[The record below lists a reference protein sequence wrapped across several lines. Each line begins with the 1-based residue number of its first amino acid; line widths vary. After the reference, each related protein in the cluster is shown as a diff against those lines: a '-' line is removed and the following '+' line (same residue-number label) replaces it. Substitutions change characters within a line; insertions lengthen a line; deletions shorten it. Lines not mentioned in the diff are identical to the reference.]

1 MHERIKMSVTVKKI
15 YNKIPWFV
23 IGLAAALLLVIP
35 YAVLGHGVYIQMND
49 QLDGEVLNYIYG
61 AKYLFSGNGTVPE
74 LMNGVSSVSM
84 TPPAPIGL
92 LFYKLLPPF
101 AAFAC
106 MHVFVVIV
114 GYAGMY
120 LLSKELTDSSL
131 ISFVTACLFVY
142 LPFYP
147 VYGLSILGQPL
158 MLWAVIRIFKTNGKK
173 LCYFLPVILYALSS
187 SFALV
192 GFAWILVFGIVW
204 VWLAAESVIFRKKT
218 NAHTAGAL
226 FALLTC
232 IYVLCN
238 LSLFKDM
245 LGIGD
250 TIVSH
255 REEMVIA
262 SLDFFDN
269 FRDIFFEGG
278 SYAKSYNLPIVILAA
293 LIIIVRCVYRLG
305 TDSDN
310 TKDDTKNNIKDSKN
324 ITGFALMVMLL
335 FAAAI
340 ISVLAALWRTEPVVN
355 MRMSTGGT
363 LKSFQADRIYWL
375 LPLCWYTILALSLK
389 ETESLCR
396 AYIRSAGRILKA
408 VSGYI
413 LSAAAFVLLVFLGY
427 GIYENSTIYHNLRLM
442 IFPNT
447 YHLMNWDDY
456 YAEDVYS
463 QIDAFIGE
471 DKSEYRTVSLGITPA
486 AALYN
491 GFYCL
496 DGYSN
501 FYPLEYKHEFRQ
513 VIEKEL
519 EKSDELRVYFDSWGN
534 RCYLFNGETGNYM
547 MIPASN
553 GGSFRHLELNTQ
565 KLYEMG
571 GRYIFSALPIENAE
585 DMNLKLLRDEPF
597 KTDTSY
603 YSIWLYEI
611 VY

>member
-1 MHERIKMSVTVKKI
+1 MHERIKMSVTVKNI

-23 IGLAAALLLVIP
+23 IGLAAAIFLVIP

-61 AKYLFSGNGTVPE
+61 AKYMFSGSGVVPE
-74 LMNGVSSVSM
+74 LMNGADKISM

-92 LFYKLLPPF
+92 IFYKLLPPF

-106 MHVFVVIV
+106 MHAFVVII
-114 GYAGMY
+114 GYIGMY
-120 LLSKELTDSSL
+120 LLSKELTSSAF
-131 ISFVTACLFVY
+131 ISFITAGLFVY

-158 MLWAVIRIFKTNGKK
+158 LVWAVIRIFKTNGKK
-173 LCYFLPVILYALSS
+173 LLYFLPVIMYAASS

-204 VWLAAESVIFRKKT
+204 VLLAAESVIYRKKT
-218 NAHTAGAL
+218 NAKAAGAV
-226 FALLTC
+226 FAVLTC

-238 LSLFKDM
+238 LNLFKDM
-245 LGIGD
+245 LGIGE
-250 TIVSH
+250 TFVSH

-293 LIIIVRCVYRLG
+293 VAIMARCVYRTKTNG
-305 TDSDN
+305 RDTDNRKDN
-310 TKDDTKNNIKDSKN
+310 TKESGALN
-324 ITGFALMVMLL
+324 GFALMVLL
-335 FAAAI
+335 LLAALVIAL
-340 ISVLAALWRTEPVVN
+340 LAALWRSEPVVN
-355 MRMSTGGT
+355 MRMSAGGT

-396 AYIRSAGRILKA
+396 ACIRRAEHILKA
-408 VSGYI
+408 VPGYI
-413 LSAAAFVLLVFLGY
+413 LSAAAFVLVAFLGFN
-427 GIYENSTIYHNLRLM
+427 IYENSTIYHNLRLM
-442 IFPNT
+442 IFPDT
-447 YHLMNWDDY
+447 YHLMDWDDY

-463 QIDAFIGE
+463 QIDAFIGA

-519 EKSDELRVYFDSWGN
+519 EKSDELRVYFDAWGN

-547 MIPASN
+547 MIPGSN
-553 GGSFRHLELNTQ
+553 GGSFEHLEFNTQ

>member
-1 MHERIKMSVTVKKI
+1 
-15 YNKIPWFV
+15 
-23 IGLAAALLLVIP
+23 
-35 YAVLGHGVYIQMND
+35 
-49 QLDGEVLNYIYG
+49 
-61 AKYLFSGNGTVPE
+61 
-74 LMNGVSSVSM
+74 
-84 TPPAPIGL
+84 
-92 LFYKLLPPF
+92 
-101 AAFAC
+101 
-106 MHVFVVIV
+106 
-114 GYAGMY
+114 
-120 LLSKELTDSSL
+120 
-131 ISFVTACLFVY
+131 
-142 LPFYP
+142 
-147 VYGLSILGQPL
+147 
-158 MLWAVIRIFKTNGKK
+158 
-173 LCYFLPVILYALSS
+173 
-187 SFALV
+187 
-192 GFAWILVFGIVW
+192 
-204 VWLAAESVIFRKKT
+204 
-218 NAHTAGAL
+218 
-226 FALLTC
+226 
-232 IYVLCN
+232 
-238 LSLFKDM
+238 
-245 LGIGD
+245 
-250 TIVSH
+250 
-255 REEMVIA
+255 
-262 SLDFFDN
+262 
-269 FRDIFFEGG
+269 
-278 SYAKSYNLPIVILAA
+278 
-293 LIIIVRCVYRLG
+293 
-305 TDSDN
+305 
-310 TKDDTKNNIKDSKN
+310 
-324 ITGFALMVMLL
+324 MVMLL
-335 FAAAI
+335 FAAVI

-396 AYIRSAGRILKA
+396 AYIRSAGHILFNMKWRPEGRFSSQVVKQLAECGEAAFLKA

-519 EKSDELRVYFDSWGN
+519 EKSDELRVYFDLWGN

-553 GGSFRHLELNTQ
+553 GGSFNHLELNTQ